1 METNQN
7 SGKERKMAVK
17 TVRNVKKVAV
27 IPANPQYDN
36 SIKLTER
43 KLRVAAYCR
52 VSTELEEQENSYR
65 AQVEYYTKKIEETPN
80 WINAG
85 IYADDGKS
93 ATNTKKRDDFRAMI
107 KDALDGKI
115 DLIITKSVSRFARNT
130 VDALITIRKLKEKGI
145 AVIFEKEGIN
155 TLDGTGEIL
164 ITILSSLAQEESRN
178 ISENTRWGVVRKF
191 EQGKLIVNHN
201 KFMGYTKNEE
211 GELVIVPEEAEVVK
225 LIFRMYLEGN
235 STGRIADFLEES
247 KIKTATGKDHWH
259 ESVII
264 KMLKNEKYMGDA
276 LLQKTYTVDFMTK
289 KRVLNNGIVP
299 QYYVENDHEPI
310 IPKELFYRVQ
320 EEMMQRSSMCKA
332 VQTRKKNQKSKYSS
346 QYALTGLVIC
356 GKCGHEYRRVTW
368 ARNGKKKIV
377 WRCTNRLNNGVKSC
391 GESPTIEESLLKNAV
406 MNAIQK
412 ITANDGNFV
421 GAFRQNVIRVIG
433 SYGHTEEDDKY
444 EEKIKE
450 KQQEMVA
457 LIAEN
462 AEAGNY
468 NEEFDKRYQ
477 EIAEEIGKLKEQQ
490 MKERQERKLAEDY
503 EKRVK
508 EMDVFLQSNIQRI
521 QEFDDDLVRR
531 LVSNVK
537 VLSAE
542 KVMIQ
547 FKSGIVMEEM
557 LK

>member
-1 METNQN
+1 
-7 SGKERKMAVK
+7 MAVNAVK
-17 TVRNVKKVAV
+17 NVKKVSV
-27 IPANPQYDN
+27 IPASPQYDN
-36 SIKLTER
+36 NIKLTER

-225 LIFRMYLEGN
+225 LVFRMYLEGN
-235 STGRIADFLEES
+235 STGKIADFLEES

-289 KRVLNNGIVP
+289 KRVMNKGIVP
-299 QYYVENDHEPI
+299 QYYVEDDHEPI
-310 IPKELFYRVQ
+310 IPRELFYRVQ
-320 EEMMQRSSMCKA
+320 EEMMRRSSMCKA
-332 VQTRKKNQKSKYSS
+332 AQTRKKNQKSKYSS

-391 GESPTIEESLLKNAV
+391 SESPTIEESLLKNAV

-412 ITANDGNFV
+412 IAANDGDFV

-433 SYGHTEEDDKY
+433 SYGQGQEKDEYDDM
-444 EEKIKE
+444 IKE
-450 KQQEMVA
+450 KQQEMMV

-462 AEAGNY
+462 AQTGTY
-468 NEEFDKRYQ
+468 SEEFDKRYQ
-477 EIAEEIGKLKEQQ
+477 AIAEAIGKLKEQRIE
-490 MKERQERKLAEDY
+490 ERRKKLAENY
-503 EKRVK
+503 EQRVRD
-508 EMDVFLQSNIQRI
+508 MDAFLQNSTQKLP
-521 QEFDDDLVRR
+521 EFDDDLVRR

-537 VLSAE
+537 ILSTE
-542 KVMIQ
+542 RVMIQ
-547 FKSGIVMEEM
+547 FKSGIVMEERIM
-557 LK
+557 

>member
-1 METNQN
+1 
-7 SGKERKMAVK
+7 MAVNAVK
-17 TVRNVKKVAV
+17 NVKKVSV
-27 IPANPQYDN
+27 IPASPQYDN
-36 SIKLTER
+36 NIKLTER

-65 AQVEYYTKKIEETPN
+65 AQLEYYTKKIDETPN
-80 WINAG
+80 WVNAG

-130 VDALITIRKLKEKGI
+130 VDSLITIRKLKERGI

-155 TLDGTGEIL
+155 TLDGTGELL

-225 LIFRMYLEGN
+225 LVFRMYLEGN
-235 STGRIADFLEES
+235 STGKIADFLEES

-259 ESVII
+259 ESVVI

-289 KRVLNNGIVP
+289 KRVLNKGIVP
-299 QYYVENDHEPI
+299 QYYVEDDHEPI

-320 EEMMQRSSMCKA
+320 EEMMRRSSMCKA
-332 VQTRKKNQKSKYSS
+332 VQTRKRNQKSKYSS

-391 GESPTIEESLLKNAV
+391 GESPTIEECVLQNAV

-412 ITANDGNFV
+412 IAANDGEFV

-433 SYGHTEEDDKY
+433 SYGQQQEKDEYDDLI
-444 EEKIKE
+444 EG

-462 AEAGNY
+462 AKEGVY
-468 NEEFDKRYQ
+468 SETFDRQYQ
-477 EIAEEIGKLKEQQ
+477 RIAEEINELKEKQL
-490 MKERQERKLAEDY
+490 ETRRRKKLSEDY
-503 EKRVK
+503 EQRVK
-508 EMDVFLQSNIQRI
+508 DMDEFLKGNKIALPK
-521 QEFDDDLVRR
+521 FDDDLVRR
-531 LVSNVK
+531 LVESVK

-542 KVMIQ
+542 RVMIQ
-547 FKSGIVMEEM
+547 FKSGIVMEEV
-557 LK
+557 LIRHN

>member
-1 METNQN
+1 
-7 SGKERKMAVK
+7 MAVK

-130 VDALITIRKLKEKGI
+130 ADYLITIRKLKEKGI

-164 ITILSSLAQEESRN
+164 ITILSSVAQEESRD

-191 EQGKLIVNHN
+191 EQGKIIVNHN

-211 GELVIVPEEAEVVK
+211 GELVIVPEEAEIVRI
-225 LIFRMYLEGN
+225 IFRLYLEGN
-235 STGRIADFLEES
+235 SYGKIAKYLEQQG
-247 KIKTATGKDHWH
+247 IKTVTGKERWH

-289 KRVLNNGIVP
+289 KRVLNKGIVP
-299 QYYVENDHEPI
+299 QYYVEDDHEPI

-320 EEMMQRSSMCKA
+320 EEMMRRSSMCKA
-332 VQTRKKNQKSKYSS
+332 V
-346 QYALTGLVIC
+346 
-356 GKCGHEYRRVTW
+356 
-368 ARNGKKKIV
+368 
-377 WRCTNRLNNGVKSC
+377 
-391 GESPTIEESLLKNAV
+391 
-406 MNAIQK
+406 
-412 ITANDGNFV
+412 
-421 GAFRQNVIRVIG
+421 
-433 SYGHTEEDDKY
+433 
-444 EEKIKE
+444 
-450 KQQEMVA
+450 
-457 LIAEN
+457 
-462 AEAGNY
+462 
-468 NEEFDKRYQ
+468 
-477 EIAEEIGKLKEQQ
+477 
-490 MKERQERKLAEDY
+490 
-503 EKRVK
+503 
-508 EMDVFLQSNIQRI
+508 
-521 QEFDDDLVRR
+521 
-531 LVSNVK
+531 
-537 VLSAE
+537 
-542 KVMIQ
+542 
-547 FKSGIVMEEM
+547 
-557 LK
+557 

>member
-1 METNQN
+1 
-7 SGKERKMAVK
+7 MAVK

-36 SIKLTER
+36 SIKLTEKR
-43 KLRVAAYCR
+43 LRVAAYCR

-130 VDALITIRKLKEKGI
+130 VDSLITIRKLKEKNI

-191 EQGKLIVNHN
+191 EQGKIIVNHN

-225 LIFRMYLEGN
+225 LVFRMYLEGN
-235 STGRIADFLEES
+235 STGKIAKYLEQQG
-247 KIKTATGKDHWH
+247 IKTVTGKEHWH

-264 KMLKNEKYMGDA
+264 KMLRNEKYMGDA

-289 KRVLNNGIVP
+289 KRVLNKGIVP
-299 QYYVENDHEPI
+299 QYYVEDDHEPI

-320 EEMMQRSSMCKA
+320 EEMMRRSSMCKA
-332 VQTRKKNQKSKYSS
+332 AQTRKRNQKSKYSS

-412 ITANDGNFV
+412 VAANDGDFV

-433 SYGHTEEDDKY
+433 SYGQTEEDDEY

-450 KQQEMVA
+450 KQQDMLA

-462 AEAGNY
+462 AEAGTY
-468 NEEFDKRYQ
+468 NEEFDKKYQ
-477 EIAEEIGKLKEQQ
+477 EIAEEINDLKESQLE
-490 MKERQERKLAEDY
+490 KRRRKKLSEDY

-508 EMDVFLQSNIQRI
+508 DMDEFLEGNRI
-521 QEFDDDLVRR
+521 AVPEFDDDLVRR
-531 LVSNVK
+531 LVERVK
-537 VLSAE
+537 VLSEE

-547 FKSGIVMEEM
+547 FKSGIVMEQK
-557 LK
+557 LQ

>member
-1 METNQN
+1 M
-7 SGKERKMAVK
+7 
-17 TVRNVKKVAV
+17 

-130 VDALITIRKLKEKGI
+130 ADYLITIRKLKEKGI

-164 ITILSSLAQEESRN
+164 ITILSSLAQEESRD

-191 EQGKLIVNHN
+191 EQGKIIVNHN

-211 GELVIVPEEAEVVK
+211 GELVIVPEEAEIVRI
-225 LIFRMYLEGN
+225 IFRLYLEGN
-235 STGRIADFLEES
+235 SYGKIAKYLEQQG
-247 KIKTATGKDHWH
+247 IKTVTGKERWH

-289 KRVLNNGIVP
+289 KRVLNKGIVP
-299 QYYVENDHEPI
+299 QYYVEDDHEPI

-320 EEMMQRSSMCKA
+320 EEMMRRSSMCKA
-332 VQTRKKNQKSKYSS
+332 V
-346 QYALTGLVIC
+346 
-356 GKCGHEYRRVTW
+356 
-368 ARNGKKKIV
+368 
-377 WRCTNRLNNGVKSC
+377 
-391 GESPTIEESLLKNAV
+391 
-406 MNAIQK
+406 
-412 ITANDGNFV
+412 
-421 GAFRQNVIRVIG
+421 
-433 SYGHTEEDDKY
+433 
-444 EEKIKE
+444 
-450 KQQEMVA
+450 
-457 LIAEN
+457 
-462 AEAGNY
+462 
-468 NEEFDKRYQ
+468 
-477 EIAEEIGKLKEQQ
+477 
-490 MKERQERKLAEDY
+490 
-503 EKRVK
+503 
-508 EMDVFLQSNIQRI
+508 
-521 QEFDDDLVRR
+521 
-531 LVSNVK
+531 
-537 VLSAE
+537 
-542 KVMIQ
+542 
-547 FKSGIVMEEM
+547 
-557 LK
+557 